1 MGHSSI
7 YHDNKL
13 MTGICI
19 LGVAYLSL
27 ALHAYRRLLYLQRH
41 SPDLNTRK
49 LFVMSCFLC
58 CVLRVMSFASIVVL
72 NFGYINVDETLNS
85 EDEDTFLGAAMLVLI
100 DFPNYVII
108 SAYMLVAVV
117 WAEAFLQ
124 VTTAA
129 MPVSAAVTAGMPV
142 MNTNDHQLICIVF
155 LLT

>member
-19 LGVAYLSL
+19 LGVIYMSLSF
-27 ALHAYRRLLYLQRH
+27 HAYRRLIYLQRH

-72 NFGYINVDETLNS
+72 NFGYVNVDETLNS

-108 SAYMLVAVV
+108 SACKNYFVVYM
-117 WAEAFLQ
+117 
-124 VTTAA
+124 
-129 MPVSAAVTAGMPV
+129 
-142 MNTNDHQLICIVF
+142 
-155 LLT
+155 